1 MPDNSAPDKDSI
13 LSGDAARETESRL
26 DELFAYIQSESE
38 NFLGYP
44 CNQAFDYSPLD
55 RFIKYSLN
63 NVGDPFLPSTFKL
76 NTHAIECEVI
86 EQFARFTRA
95 VPEDVWGYV
104 TNGGTEGNMYG
115 FYLARELYPEGI
127 VYFSEDTHY
136 SVSKILRLLKSKS
149 IMIKSQD
156 NGEVDYDDLRE
167 TIRIHRDTPPII
179 FANIGTTMKGA
190 VDNLDTIN
198 GILDEL
204 ALPDHYIHADAALSG
219 MILPFV
225 ENPVA
230 FGFDA
235 GIDSISISGHK
246 MIGAPFPCGVVLARK
261 QNVRRIARS
270 VEYIGTLDTT
280 LSGSRN
286 ALSPLFLW
294 YALRQHGEQG
304 YKKII
309 QACFDMADYAIE
321 KLASLGLDPWR
332 NEYSNSVVFNRPA
345 ESIVHQW
352 QLAVQ
357 GPVAHIITMPH
368 VSTEQIDRF
377 VQDLRNSSAGRN
389 SSDNDSSESKR

>member
-1 MPDNSAPDKDSI
+1 MSHDSTSGI
-13 LSGDAARETESRL
+13 LSQDISEASSALETQQRL
-26 DELFAYIQSESE
+26 DDLFEYIDSESS

-44 CNQAFDYSPLD
+44 CNQAFDYSALT
-55 RFIKYSLN
+55 RFIDFSLN

-76 NTHAIECEVI
+76 NTHKIECEVI
-86 EQFARFTRA
+86 EQFARFTKA
-95 VPEDVWGYV
+95 DPDDVWGYV

-127 VYFSEDTHY
+127 VYYSEDTHY
-136 SVSKILRLLKSKS
+136 SVSKILRLLRSKS
-149 IMIKSQD
+149 IMIKSQV

-167 TIRIHRDTPPII
+167 TIRIHREFPPII

-190 VDNLDTIN
+190 VDDLAKIKA
-198 GILDEL
+198 ILHDL
-204 ALPDHYIHADAALSG
+204 ALPEHYIHADAALSG

-225 ENPVA
+225 DNPA
-230 FGFDA
+230 PFGFDA

-246 MIGAPFPCGVVLARK
+246 MIGAPFPCGVVVARA
-261 QNVRRIARS
+261 QNVKRIARS

-304 YKKII
+304 YRKII
-309 QACFDMADYAIE
+309 QSCFEIADYAIGE
-321 KLASLGLDPWR
+321 LTTLGLHPWR
-332 NEYSNSVVFNRPA
+332 NKHSNSVVFDRPA
-345 ESIVHQW
+345 ESIIHQW

-357 GPVAHIITMPH
+357 GPLAHIITMPH
-368 VSTEQIDRF
+368 VGKDHINRF
-377 VQDLRNSSAGRN
+377 VGNLKTSI
-389 SSDNDSSESKR
+389 EETSKRPVES